1 MNIAPDLFAARYAY
15 ATLAADATVL
25 GLIPAGG
32 GAIRMYPD
40 VAPSGATSP
49 FLTYGIGD
57 GARIATPMGRPPAM
71 VTVAFDITAWK
82 QHLAKEPLDDLVIA
96 VQAALCG
103 PDLRGRKQPFEGR
116 TVTVY
121 YGGPV
126 PVRADASDAG
136 EWTRSAT
143 RYFVEIAGTG

>member
-1 MNIAPDLFAARYAY
+1 MNLAPDLFAARFAY

-40 VAPSGATSP
+40 IAPTGATSP

-57 GARIATPMGRPPAM
+57 GARIATPLGRPPALL
-71 VTVAFDITAWK
+71 TVAFDIMAWK
-82 QHLAKEPLDDLVIA
+82 QYLAKQPLDSLVIA

-103 PDLRGRKQPFEGR
+103 PSLRGRQQVFEGR
-116 TVTVY
+116 SVTAY
-121 YGGPV
+121 YGGPI
-126 PVRADASDAG
+126 PVRAEASDAG
-136 EWTRSAT
+136 KWTRSAT
-143 RYFVEIAGTG
+143 RYYIEIAGQG